1 MKSILLSHS
10 FVSLG
15 FTLAAYALGFNPIVA
30 ALIISAYW
38 VGREVA
44 QAEHRWIYKYTPNK
58 TRSEMPVLQAYYDP
72 RAWDKKSFFGDMVM
86 PFVLSVGLAYAL
98 LYVI

>member
-10 FVSLG
+10 FASIV

-30 ALIISAYW
+30 AFIISAYW
-38 VGREVA
+38 AGREVA
-44 QAEHRWIYKYTPNK
+44 QAERRWIYKYTPNK

-72 RAWDKKSFFGDMVM
+72 RAWDKKSFFGDMVI
-86 PFVLSVGLAYAL
+86 PFVLSIGLAYAL